1 MKQLPEVIVI
11 GSGVGGGATAR
22 RLAENGVNVLML
34 ERGDWVPQED
44 QNWSVASVFFDKKY
58 TAHDTWLD
66 ASGTAF
72 RPGIYYNVGGCTKFY
87 GASMIRFRER
97 DFEELH
103 HEAGVSPAWPIS
115 YAQLEPYYAEA
126 EAIFEVHGDDS
137 DDPSAPW
144 RSNAYPFPRVA
155 SEPIVAQMGATMS
168 RLGARTSALPL
179 AINYSSKGRCILC
192 KTCDGFPC
200 KVSAKMEAE
209 TALVKPALATGCV
222 TLRTQTLVKRLIL
235 SADGKTVSGVEV
247 ESAGKTEILTAKL
260 IVVACGAVNS
270 AALLLRSACDAA
282 PNGVANSSDVVGR
295 NYMAHNQ
302 TALMGLSMGE
312 NTTTFQKTLAMNEF
326 YFGAP
331 DYPFPL
337 GHAQML
343 GKLQGGMLSANV
355 PFLPKAVGSSMARHS
370 IDWIA
375 FSEDLPDPQSR
386 VVLKDGKIQLA
397 IRRNNLA
404 PHRVLVKKLA
414 ALLRASGYP
423 IVLTKPLLKHS
434 TSHQCGTVKFG
445 TDPCTS
451 ALDTFCRSHD
461 HCNLFVIDAS
471 FMPSS
476 AAVNPALTIAAQA
489 LRAADHILERD
500 FGIAAV
506 KRTNTVTRTTL
517 VDSTGLSRT

>member
-1 MKQLPEVIVI
+1 MNNNPDVIVI
-11 GSGVGGGATAR
+11 GSGIGGGATAR
-22 RLAENGVNVLML
+22 RLAENGVNVLLL
-34 ERGDWVPQED
+34 ERGDWVPQEE
-44 QNWSVASVFFDKKY
+44 QNWSVASVFFDKRY
-58 TAHDTWLD
+58 TAHDSWLD
-66 ASGTAF
+66 ANGAAF
-72 RPGIYYNVGGCTKFY
+72 RPSIYYNVGGCTKFY
-87 GASMIRFRER
+87 GASMIRLRER
-97 DFEELH
+97 DFQALQ
-103 HEAGVSPAWPIS
+103 HEAGVSPAWPIT
-115 YAQLEPYYAEA
+115 YAELEPYYAQA
-126 EAIFEVHGDDS
+126 EAIFQVHGDDT

-144 RSNAYPFPRVA
+144 RSAAYPYPRVA
-155 SEPIVAQMGATMS
+155 SEPIVAQMGAALG

-179 AINYSSKGRCILC
+179 AINYSSQGNCILC

-209 TALVKPALATGCV
+209 TALVRPALATGRV
-222 TLRTQTLVKRLIL
+222 TLRTHVQVERLLL
-235 SADGKTVSGVEV
+235 SADGKTVTGVQVQADGKAEV
-247 ESAGKTEILTAKL
+247 LSAKL

-270 AALLLRSACDAA
+270 AALLLRSACAAA

-302 TALMGLSMGE
+302 TALMGISMRE

-331 DYPFPL
+331 DYAYPL

-355 PFLPKAVGSSMARHS
+355 PFLPKAVGSTMARHS

-375 FSEDLPDPQSR
+375 FSEDLPDPESR
-386 VVLKDGKIQLA
+386 VVLKDGQIQLA

-404 PHRVLVKKLA
+404 PHQVLVKKLA

-445 TDPCTS
+445 TDPRAS
-451 ALDTFCRSHD
+451 ALDTYCRSHD
-461 HCNLFVIDAS
+461 HSNLFVIDAS

-489 LRAADHILERD
+489 LRAADHILARD
-500 FGIAAV
+500 FGIATA
-506 KRTNTVTRTTL
+506 TTPRAEQSHL
-517 VDSTGLSRT
+517 HTSH

>member
-1 MKQLPEVIVI
+1 MNVQPDVIVI
-11 GSGVGGGATAR
+11 GSGIGGATTAR
-22 RLAENGVNVLML
+22 RLAENGVSVLML
-34 ERGDWVPQED
+34 ERGDWVPRED
-44 QNWSVASVFFDKKY
+44 QNWNVASVFFDKRY

-72 RPGIYYNVGGCTKFY
+72 RPSIYYNVGGCTKFY
-87 GASMIRFRER
+87 GGSMIRFRER
-97 DFEELH
+97 DFEALE
-103 HEAGVSPAWPIS
+103 HEEGVAPAWPIS
-115 YAQLEPYYAEA
+115 YAQLEPYYCEA
-126 EAIFEVHGDDS
+126 EQIFKVHGDDN

-144 RSNAYPFPRVA
+144 RSTPYPYPRVA
-155 SEPIVAQMGATMS
+155 DEPVVAQMASAMRRAGV
-168 RLGARTSALPL
+168 RTSALPL
-179 AINYSSKGRCILC
+179 AVDYSSTGSCILC

-200 KVSAKMEAE
+200 KVAAKLEAE
-209 TALVKPALATGCV
+209 TALVRPALATGRV
-222 TLRTQTLVKRLIL
+222 TLQTNALVKRLL
-235 SADGKTVSGVEV
+235 PSPDGSRIDGVEV
-247 ESAGKTEILTAKL
+247 EINGEPQTLTAKV

-270 AALLLRSACDAA
+270 AALLLRSACPAA

-295 NYMAHNQ
+295 YYMAHNQ
-302 TALMGLSMGE
+302 TALMGISFRE

-326 YFGAP
+326 YFGAT

-355 PFLPKAVGSSMARHS
+355 PFLPKAVGVSMARHS

-386 VVLKDGKIQLA
+386 VLIKDGMIQLA

-404 PHRVLVKKLA
+404 PHKQLVKRLA
-414 ALLRASGYP
+414 KLLRASGYP

-434 TSHQCGTVKFG
+434 TSHQCGTVRFG
-445 TDPCTS
+445 NDPKTS
-451 ALDTFCRSHD
+451 ALDSYCRSHD
-461 HCNLFVIDAS
+461 HANLFVIDAS

-489 LRAADHILERD
+489 LRAADHILTRD
-500 FGIAAV
+500 FSIAV
-506 KRTNTVTRTTL
+506 ESRKPL
-517 VDSTGLSRT
+517 STAGARHE